1 MCFKHNLTPFVCAN
15 VFVCVCKLK
24 NFAYF
29 SLAGGYGWFTLVHG
43 AKYFA
48 AFFKHN
54 INVYTD
60 VCIYGKYVCW
70 GRYNGVA
77 TIKLI
82 QNCKLFSWLYF
93 VRSSSTRIKYF
104 WLKWA
109 IQQQQKKL
117 QQFKCYMRKKNQKHH
132 HHLFLFELYL
142 HFSLN
147 LTFVSFCY
155 VLFCLIK
162 VKKINSLFFLSHTDS
177 MLSTDT
183 WLVQC
188 GKCQIHWWGPAT
200 SVFAIV
206 VLLERWSQ
214 ST

>member
-1 MCFKHNLTPFVCAN
+1 MCVRASDRRRRRRCVFARVNVYVTYGIYKHTRVLREQCPTPNPTPHHIQMCFKHNLTPFVCAN

-70 GRYNGVA
+70 GRYNGVV

-104 WLKWA
+104 WLK
-109 IQQQQKKL
+109 
-117 QQFKCYMRKKNQKHH
+117 
-132 HHLFLFELYL
+132 
-142 HFSLN
+142 
-147 LTFVSFCY
+147 
-155 VLFCLIK
+155 
-162 VKKINSLFFLSHTDS
+162 
-177 MLSTDT
+177 
-183 WLVQC
+183 
-188 GKCQIHWWGPAT
+188 
-200 SVFAIV
+200 
-206 VLLERWSQ
+206 
-214 ST
+214 